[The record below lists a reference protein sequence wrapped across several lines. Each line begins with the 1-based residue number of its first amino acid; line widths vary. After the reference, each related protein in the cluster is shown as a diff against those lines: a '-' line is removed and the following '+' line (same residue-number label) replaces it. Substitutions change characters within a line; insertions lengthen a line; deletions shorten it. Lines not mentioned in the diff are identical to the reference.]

1 MYRYETHLHTLP
13 VSRCAQAGVEESLRF
28 YKDLG
33 YDGVFITNHFLDGNI
48 NISPDVPY
56 KEKLDFYFSDYDLAL
71 QLGQALGLKVFLGV
85 ELSYLGTDFLIY
97 GLEKEW
103 YYAHPEIMDM
113 PKSRE
118 LAFMMEAGALVVH
131 AHPFRDARYIDHVRL
146 FPKCVHAVEVVNA
159 NRTEFENRMAMEYAQ
174 NYKLLEFAGS
184 DNHLGP
190 RVQAVAGIETHVP
203 LETEQDL
210 KALVLAGKTSVFHLH
225 RQEWEEAQNKK

>member
-28 YKDLG
+28 YKDRG

-48 NISPDVPY
+48 NITPEASY
-56 KEKLDFYFSDYDLAL
+56 QEKLDFYFSDYELAL
-71 QLGQALGLKVFLGV
+71 RLGKAMGLRVFLGV

-159 NRTEFENRMAMEYAQ
+159 NRTEFENRMAKEYAQ
-174 NYKLLEFAGS
+174 NYGLLEFAGS
-184 DNHLGP
+184 DNHLGS
-190 RVQAVAGIETHVP
+190 RVQAVAGMETDVP

-210 KALVLAGKTSVFHLH
+210 KALVLAGKTAVFHSLLA
-225 RQEWEEAQNKK
+225 EETHGRNGA